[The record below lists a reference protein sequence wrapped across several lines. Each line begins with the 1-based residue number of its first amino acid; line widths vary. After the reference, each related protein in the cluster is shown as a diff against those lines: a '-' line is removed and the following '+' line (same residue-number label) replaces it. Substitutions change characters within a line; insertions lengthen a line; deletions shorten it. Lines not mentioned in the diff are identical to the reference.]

1 MTFAKAFPHVRV
13 GSTEH
18 RAIIRELKKYV
29 QLERIGLPGCKDKR
43 GWESDRNLIT
53 LPFAGLDIL
62 GEVRS
67 CKGRK
72 SGPVKVFEVGCGK
85 GHTLR
90 TLKTIE
96 GDTVHVDGITLTK
109 NAADYAAG
117 NFDDPDV
124 YTVLAEVFHLL
135 PLDGPE
141 IKNVEPV
148 HVRVGLI
155 EGADIQHQ
163 DFIFSFEA
171 MRYVFDPARAL
182 EKIANGLSANN
193 GNAALEVP
201 EGFLEGDIGKGIR
214 EHLKRNGIIFR
225 MELVRTRILGLLGK
239 AARCFIYMQR
249 NSDAQVDLNPFYKI
263 RTEEVYQDPGGD
275 GRNLKSSP
283 LTH

>member
-1 MTFAKAFPHVRV
+1 MTFAKAFPHVSI
-13 GSTEH
+13 GSAEH
-18 RAIIRELKKYV
+18 HAIIRKLSTYV
-29 QLERIGLPGCKDKR
+29 QLERMGLSGSKDKSA
-43 GWESDRNLIT
+43 WESGRNLIT

-117 NFDDPDV
+117 KFDDPDV
-124 YTVLAEVFHLL
+124 YNVLAKVFQLL

-141 IKNVEPV
+141 IKKVEPV
-148 HVRVGLI
+148 KVRVGLI

-182 EKIANGLSANN
+182 EKIANGLSTNN
-193 GNAALEVP
+193 GNAVLEVP
-201 EGFLEGDIGKGIR
+201 EGFLEEGIGKGIR

-239 AARCFIYMQR
+239 AARYFIYMQR
-249 NSDAQVDLNPFYKI
+249 NSDIKVDLNPFYKI
-263 RTEEVYQDPGGD
+263 RTEDAYQDPGGD
-275 GRNLKSSP
+275 GRNLKSSSWA
-283 LTH
+283 H